1 MKNPFSPLGR
11 RGRASRA
18 NDRGGSLRD
27 MGKKAEAIASYQ
39 RAMAIDPT
47 WSAPFYNLGL
57 LHKYESEWQP
67 SLDANLRAT
76 ELNPEDQA
84 GWWNLGI
91 AATAL
96 GQWDV
101 ARRAWRG
108 AGLQI
113 SEGEGPID
121 FPCGYNPIRLDPKD
135 EGETV
140 WAHRLDPARAR
151 ISSIPLGDYCFGDI
165 VLNDGAA
172 MGYRKLEGEDVP
184 VFNCL
189 ALLEPSPL
197 STWCMEMELVRKA
210 SVSVF
215 DALDEI
221 ASQRG
226 LAMEDWTRSIR
237 ILCKACSEGTPH
249 EHHDEQLQKAAPKKP
264 RQTSPATAKAPSKL
278 HRIAIAARTKGEV
291 NDLLADWD
299 PDARGVRVGDVEM
312 EFSHA

>member
-1 MKNPFSPLGR
+1 MKNLFSPLGK

-27 MGKKAEAIASYQ
+27 KGKKAEAIASYQ
-39 RAMAIDPT
+39 RAAAIDPT

-57 LHKYESEWQP
+57 LYKYESEWQP

-76 ELNPEDQA
+76 ELNPGNLES
-84 GWWNLGI
+84 WWNLGI

-96 GQWDV
+96 GKWDL

-108 AGLQI
+108 AGLKI
-113 SEGEGPID
+113 PEGEGPID
-121 FPCGYNPIRLDPKD
+121 FPCGFNPIRLDPEEESK
-135 EGETV
+135 TV
-140 WAHRLDPARAR
+140 WAQRLDPARAR
-151 ISSIPLGDYCFGDI
+151 ISSIPQSDYCFGDI

-172 MGYRKLEGEDVP
+172 MGYRKLRGEDVP

-197 STWCMEMELVRKA
+197 STWCIEMELLA
-210 SVSVF
+210 EGLPSVF
-215 DALDEI
+215 ETLGEI
-221 ASQRG
+221 ASERG
-226 LAMEDWTRSIR
+226 LATEDWSNGTRTP
-237 ILCKACSEGTPH
+237 SES
-249 EHHDEQLQKAAPKKP
+249 KP
-264 RQTSPATAKAPSKL
+264 DL
-278 HRIAIAARTKGEV
+278 YRIAIAAGTKGEV

-299 PDARGVRVGDVEM
+299 PDAHGVRVGAVEM

>member
-1 MKNPFSPLGR
+1 MKSLFSPLGK

-18 NDRGGSLRD
+18 NDRGGSLREA
-27 MGKKAEAIASYQ
+27 GKKAEAIACYQ

-57 LHKYESEWQP
+57 LHKYENEWQA

-96 GQWDV
+96 GRWQV

-108 AGLQI
+108 AGLSI
-113 SEGEGPID
+113 PEGDGPLD
-121 FPCGYNPIRLDPKD
+121 FPCGYNPIRLDPED

-151 ISSIPLGDYCFGDI
+151 ISSIPLSDYCFGDI

-172 MGYRKLEGEDVP
+172 MGYRSLRGEDIP

-189 ALLEPSPL
+189 GLLEASPL
-197 STWCMEMELVRKA
+197 STWCIEMELTGKA
-210 SVSVF
+210 SVTVF
-215 DALDEI
+215 DALDEL
-221 ASQRG
+221 ASARG
-226 LAMEDWTRSIR
+226 LAMEDWTSSLRL
-237 ILCKACSEGTPH
+237 LCKACSEGTPH
-249 EHHDEQLQKAAPKKP
+249 EQHDQELQPSAPEKARKARRTK
-264 RQTSPATAKAPSKL
+264 AKSKL

-299 PDARGVRVGDVEM
+299 SDARGVHVGEVEM